1 MKHDVASWLRA
12 QWDRVLGA
20 ALMIAGGLALF
31 LGWHGARDSLL
42 ETQQIPYVIS
52 GGLWGIFLLGSG
64 GTLWLSADTRD
75 EWRKLDRLEER
86 MARLEHHAGE
96 DSLRGTPPHPRG
108 QDTGCA

>member
-1 MKHDVASWLRA
+1 MRHDVAHWLRA

-20 ALMIAGGLALF
+20 GLMVAGGVALL
-31 LGWHGARDSLL
+31 LGWIGARDGLL

-86 MARLEHHAGE
+86 IAHLDAPPRAGK
-96 DSLRGTPPHPRG
+96 
-108 QDTGCA
+108 Q